1 MLNGQFADAIGAYEA
16 ILKQDQHSGEARK
29 GRYFC
34 FLEFLA
40 LIWGFV
46 LNEGGRLAGRL
57 RG

>member
-1 MLNGQFADAIGAYEA
+1 MLNGQFADAIGEYEA

-34 FLEFLA
+34 FCFLEFLA

-46 LNEGGRLAGRL
+46 Q
-57 RG
+57 

>member
-1 MLNGQFADAIGAYEA
+1 VLNGQFADAIGAYEA

-46 LNEGGRLAGRL
+46 Q
-57 RG
+57 